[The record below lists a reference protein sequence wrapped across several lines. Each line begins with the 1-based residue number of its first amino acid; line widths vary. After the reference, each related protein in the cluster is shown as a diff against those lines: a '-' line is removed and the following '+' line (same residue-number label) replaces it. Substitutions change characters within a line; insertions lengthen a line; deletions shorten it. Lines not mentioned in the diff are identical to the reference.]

1 MGLVDIYIAS
11 LWRGGHVVKT
21 LQSLLKCPEFG
32 TALVVCNNYTD
43 EQIEQVRKE
52 LNYDLRISLV
62 KGDNKKGCSEK
73 FKFINSGHLKYIGI
87 IDDDLTVDSKYLS
100 RLIKAADKYKAV
112 VSYHGKVL
120 KTERATNYH
129 AHRSEFYHCRHD
141 VIGDHF
147 VDIVG
152 SGVCLFRR
160 DLFPN
165 IGKIYDSIKFS
176 NMSDI
181 YLSAYALLRNVKR
194 VVIAHPAG
202 CVKAKIKEEG
212 DNYIFDERRNNCE
225 IETQFINKIFL
236 GYDR

>member
-11 LWRGGHVVKT
+11 LWRGGHVIKT
-21 LQSLLKCPEFG
+21 LQSLLKCPEFAS
-32 TALVVCNNYTD
+32 ALVVCNNYTD
-43 EQIEQVRKE
+43 EQIEYVAKS

-73 FKFINSGHLKYIGI
+73 FKFINTGSAKYIGI
-87 IDDDLTVDSKYLS
+87 IDDDLTVDNKYLS
-100 RLIKAADKYKAV
+100 RLIKAADKYNAI
-112 VSYHGKVL
+112 VSYHGKTL
-120 KTERATNYH
+120 KKDKATNYH
-129 AHRSEFYHCRHD
+129 SHRSEFYHCRHD

-147 VDIVG
+147 VDIIG
-152 SGVCLFRR
+152 SGVCLFKRT
-160 DLFPN
+160 LFPN
-165 IGKIYDSIKFS
+165 IGKIYESIKFS

-181 YLSAYALLRNVKR
+181 YLSAYAMLRGVNR
-194 VVIAHPAG
+194 IVIAHSAG

-236 GYDR
+236 GY